1 MHTRLMSVLGV
12 AGMAFAAQ
20 AAAAQ
25 ITLYEG
31 EGFRGRAFSA
41 NGEVRNFAGTGFND
55 RASSAVVESGRWEVC
70 EHEQFGGKCVIL
82 RKGSYDSLAGM
93 GLDNSISSVRPL
105 QRNAQNLYE
114 APPAMAVPTYE
125 YRQRPNE
132 RLYQA
137 NVTSVRAV
145 VGPPENRCWVERQQV
160 VDDRGGGSPNVPGA
174 IIGGVIGGVLGH
186 QVGGGRGRDVA
197 TAGGAVAGAAIG
209 ANAGRGGGGVYCAG
223 RAAMRERPRQRPARV
238 LGGDLQLP
246 RDRASRA
253 NERAAGTHDC
263 GQRQRRAARVA

>member
-55 RASSAVVESGRWEVC
+55 RASSAVVEGGRWEVC

-160 VDDRGGGSPNVPGA
+160 VDDRGGGSPNVAGA

-186 QVGGGRGRDVA
+186 QIGGGRGRDVA

-209 ANAGRGGGGVYCAG
+209 ANAGRGGGGVYAQDVQRCESVPGSA
-223 RAAMRERPRQRPARV
+223 RPAFWEVTYNFRGTEHRV
-238 LGGDLQLP
+238 QMSAPPGPTIAVNGNGEP
-246 RDRASRA
+246 R
-253 NERAAGTHDC
+253 G
-263 GQRQRRAARVA
+263 